1 MSRTLNKTIRI
12 GTILAL
18 TCALLTFAGVLFAAE
33 KQRVVYHVTDVDK
46 IDFTLRN
53 LANHIE
59 GVGGPENVELHLVV
73 IGPAMQGFTQA
84 KVDSKVKESL
94 PTLTAKGVQLEACGN
109 TLSKMNLKL
118 GDLVP
123 GFVELP
129 QGGVVRLA
137 ELQMQGFVY
146 IRP

>member
-1 MSRTLNKTIRI
+1 MNKTMRS
-12 GTILAL
+12 GVCAVLACILV
-18 TCALLTFAGVLFAAE
+18 TFAGVLLAAE
-33 KQRVVYHVTDVDK
+33 KQRVVYHVSDVEK
-46 IDFTLRN
+46 IDFALRN

-59 GVGGPENVELHLVV
+59 GVGGPENVELHLVI
-73 IGPAMQGFTQA
+73 IGPAMQGVTQA
-84 KVDSKVKESL
+84 KVDAKVKEML
-94 PTLTAKGVQLEACGN
+94 PKLTAQGVQLEACGN
-109 TLSKMNLKL
+109 TLNKMNLKL
-118 GDLVP
+118 ADLVP

>member
-1 MSRTLNKTIRI
+1 MYKTMRFGALIA
-12 GTILAL
+12 LA
-18 TCALLTFAGVLFAAE
+18 CALLTFAGFGFAAE
-33 KQRVVYHVTDVDK
+33 KQRVVYHVSDVEK
-46 IDFTLRN
+46 IDFALRN

-84 KVDSKVKESL
+84 KVDAKVKEAL
-94 PTLTAKGVQLEACGN
+94 PKLAAKGVQLEACGN
-109 TLSKMNLKL
+109 TMSKMNLKL
-118 GDLVP
+118 ADLVP

>member
-1 MSRTLNKTIRI
+1 MYKTMRFSV
-12 GTILAL
+12 LAVL
-18 TCALLTFAGVLFAAE
+18 ACALVAFTGSGFAAE
-33 KQRVVYHVTDVDK
+33 KQRVVYHVTDVEK

-84 KVDSKVKESL
+84 KVDAKVRENL
-94 PTLTAKGVQLEACGN
+94 PKLAAKGVHLEACGN
-109 TLSKMNLKL
+109 TLSNMKLKL
-118 GDLVP
+118 ADLVP

>member
-1 MSRTLNKTIRI
+1 MMNRTMRI
-12 GTILAL
+12 GSLAVLACILL
-18 TCALLTFAGVLFAAE
+18 VFASAPFAAE
-33 KQRVVYHVTDVDK
+33 KQRVVYHVTDMDK

-84 KVDSKVKESL
+84 KVDTKVKEML
-94 PTLTAKGVQLEACGN
+94 PKLVAKGVQLEACGN

-118 GDLVP
+118 ADLVP

>member
-1 MSRTLNKTIRI
+1 MMKRTMRI
-12 GTILAL
+12 GSLAVLGCILL
-18 TCALLTFAGVLFAAE
+18 VFASAPFAAE
-33 KQRVVYHVTDVDK
+33 KQRVVYHVTDMDK

-84 KVDSKVKESL
+84 KVDTKAKEML
-94 PTLTAKGVQLEACGN
+94 PKLVAKGVQLEACGN

-118 GDLVP
+118 ADLVP

>member
-1 MSRTLNKTIRI
+1 MNKLLRI
-12 GTILAL
+12 GVHTVLACL
-18 TCALLTFAGVLFAAE
+18 ILTFAGALFAGE
-33 KQRVVYHVTDVDK
+33 KQRVVYHVSDMDK
-46 IDFTLRN
+46 IDFALRN

-59 GVGGPENVELHLVV
+59 GVGGPENVELHLVI
-73 IGPAMQGFTQA
+73 IGPAMQGFTQS
-84 KVDSKVKESL
+84 KVDPKVKEA
-94 PTLTAKGVQLEACGN
+94 LTKLAAEKVQLEACGN
-109 TLSKMNLKL
+109 TMSKMSLKL
-118 GDLVP
+118 ADLVP